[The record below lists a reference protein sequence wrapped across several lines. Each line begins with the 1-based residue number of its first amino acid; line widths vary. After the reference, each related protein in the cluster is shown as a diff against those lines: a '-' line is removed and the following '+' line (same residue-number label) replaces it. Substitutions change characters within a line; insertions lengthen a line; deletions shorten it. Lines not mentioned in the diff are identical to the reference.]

1 MSSGL
6 RNYQFT
12 MNKIIAVLPLLAFL
26 ASSVHAT
33 PPKPSQP
40 AVAIKNGTIRGLHSD
55 VWGQD
60 YFLGIPYAQSAT
72 GNNRFALAKP
82 IASKW
87 SGELVAQAYGD
98 RCLGLD
104 HPFPGL
110 PESEDCLNLNVIR
123 PIGYSNTKLPVL
135 VWIHGGGFTSS
146 GSSNPPYNMTFMVD
160 QSVKSGNPIIAVS
173 FNYRLTAWG
182 MLASQVMTNAGI
194 TNIGIKDQRLA
205 LHWVQ
210 ENIAA
215 FGGDPKKVT
224 IAGDSAGGVSVGIHT
239 LAYGGRDDKL
249 FRAAIMDSGPALYIG
264 KYGNITTLET
274 MYTAL
279 VEAVGC
285 TSAADSLVCLRQVPT
300 DAMWSAIKAVNA
312 VFPTQWQYHIDGDI
326 IRERSSVSLKRGRFV
341 KVPILVGSTSDE
353 GTYGLKIDINTT
365 EELVGFMK
373 FATTS
378 TLSDEAVKA
387 ILKAYPDDPVVGI
400 PGGSPERFPPPYG
413 LQYKRLA
420 AIATDYFLVAGR
432 RLTARA
438 WAERGATAYSWR
450 FNTIPAGVPR
460 ELGSTHV
467 ADQAF
472 VFANFLG
479 VGYDTNYYD
488 VEPASRK
495 ANYIK
500 TGLLMSRAIMSFV
513 HDLTPNNHGMKGYP
527 KWPKYDD
534 NEPKNFVFE
543 GNTTSYVEPD
553 NFRKAGINIFIH
565 RAQEFLH

>member
-1 MSSGL
+1 M
-6 RNYQFT
+6 YH
-12 MNKIIAVLPLLAFL
+12 IIAALPFLSFL
-26 ASSVHAT
+26 ASPAYAT
-33 PPKPSQP
+33 PSKPSHP
-40 AVAIKNGTIRGLHSD
+40 TVTIKNGTIRGLYSD
-55 VWGQD
+55 VWNQD
-60 YFLGIPYAQSAT
+60 YFLGVPYAQPAT
-72 GNNRFALAKP
+72 GNNRFALPKP
-82 IASKW
+82 ISTKW
-87 SGELVAQAYGD
+87 SGELVAQAFGD
-98 RCLGLD
+98 RCLGLH
-104 HPFPGL
+104 HPFPDL
-110 PESEDCLNLNVIR
+110 PESEDCLNLNIIR
-123 PIGYSNTKLPVL
+123 PVGYSHTKLPVL

-160 QSVKSGNPIIAVS
+160 QSVKSGKPIIAVS

-182 MLASQVMTNAGI
+182 MLASKVMTNSGI

-210 ENIAA
+210 DNIAA

-224 IAGDSAGGVSVGIHT
+224 IGGDSAGGVSVGIQT

-249 FRAAIMDSGPALYIG
+249 FRAAIFDSGPALYIG
-264 KYGNITTLET
+264 KYGDLDILEM
-274 MYTAL
+274 MYNAL
-279 VEAVGC
+279 VDSVNC
-285 TSAADSLVCLRQVPT
+285 TSAANSLTCLRQIPT
-300 DAMWSAIKAVNA
+300 DIIWPAIKAVDA
-312 VFPTQWQYHIDGDI
+312 AFPTQWQYHIDGDI

-353 GTYGLKIDINTT
+353 GTYAIGYGVDTT
-365 EELVGFMK
+365 EQLIGFMK
-373 FATTS
+373 LATTTS
-378 TLSDEAVKA
+378 LSDDTVNE
-387 ILKAYPDDPVVGI
+387 ILKAYPDDPVRGI
-400 PGGSPERFPPPYG
+400 PAGSIERFPPPYG
-413 LQYKRLA
+413 QQYKRLA

-467 ADQAF
+467 TDQAF

-500 TGLLMSRAIMSFV
+500 TGQLMSRSIMSFV

-527 KWPKYDD
+527 KWPTYDKAD
-534 NEPKNFVFE
+534 PKNFVFE
-543 GNTTSYVEPD
+543 GNSTSYVEPD
-553 NFRKAGINIFIH
+553 TFRKAGINIFIH